1 MFDEGDDFLGD
12 VEEMVARFGY
22 SFRVVGSCHD
32 GKAEKNEGE
41 NRRFHVA
48 FILNGPCFVRRRV
61 LLS

>member
-1 MFDEGDDFLGD
+1 MFDEDDDIFGY

-22 SFRVVGSCHD
+22 GFRVVGSCHD

-48 FILNGPCFVRRRV
+48 FILNGHV
-61 LLS
+61 L